1 MDFRNGIGGSM
12 TALNPMNPKSASIT
26 SNQRQKHKRRST
38 VKNGSVSSNMARNNK
53 ISPVKS
59 STGSVSQLSS
69 PSIHV
74 PGLPDVDHQQKR
86 HHRLTSSN
94 IMSSKSTLDDID
106 DLDETSDR
114 IRLTNGTHYASK

>member
-1 MDFRNGIGGSM
+1 M
-12 TALNPMNPKSASIT
+12 TALNPMNPKSASIA
-26 SNQRQKHKRRST
+26 SNQRQKHKRRSN

-53 ISPVKS
+53 ISPGKS
-59 STGSVSQLSS
+59 STGSVVSS

-86 HHRLTSSN
+86 HHHLTSSN

-114 IRLTNGTHYASK
+114 IRLTNGTHHASKLTALNR